1 MGETRDEDAGQAEGS
16 GYEKLYGNLIYLPI
30 KL

>member
-1 MGETRDEDAGQAEGS
+1 MGEIWDEDAGQAEGS
-16 GYEKLYGNLIYLPI
+16 GYEKLYGDLIYLPM